1 VPLSDVIKSVADY
14 SPLCFSALKTLTP
27 EHRVDFDVVPVS
39 AASGAGGEGLPLA
52 AVLPMSTAHG
62 ASEALRVVQVSAAG
76 GASEA
81 AAIVPVSAAGGASE
95 ASAIVPVSAAG
106 GASEALLV
114 VPVTGA
120 GGDDGGSSGVSPK
133 ASEAVDNDEDD
144 FVMLDA
150 SDLMLPLNMIPSADY

>member
-1 VPLSDVIKSVADY
+1 VSKSDVIKSAADY

-39 AASGAGGEGLPLA
+39 AAAGGEGLPLA
-52 AVLPMSTAHG
+52 AVPMSTAHG
-62 ASEALRVVQVSAAG
+62 ASEALPVVQVSAAG

-81 AAIVPVSAAGGASE
+81 AAIVPVSAAGGASD
-95 ASAIVPVSAAG
+95 
-106 GASEALLV
+106 ALLV
-114 VPVTGA
+114 VPVTDA
-120 GGDDGGSSGVSPK
+120 GGSDGASSGVSPK

-150 SDLMLPLNMIPSADY
+150 SDLMLPLNIIASADY